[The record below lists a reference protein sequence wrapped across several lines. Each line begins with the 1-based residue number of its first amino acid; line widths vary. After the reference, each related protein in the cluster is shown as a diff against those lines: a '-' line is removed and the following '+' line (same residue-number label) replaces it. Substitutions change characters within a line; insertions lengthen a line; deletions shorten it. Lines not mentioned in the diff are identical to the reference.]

1 VVSFEEQPLAMVIH
15 TTFPDFLLFL
25 YVHVAHIDNTY
36 DPLEIST
43 IKAKMSSLFP
53 EGVDIERKL
62 YQTIREYNAF
72 DQAKINELW
81 QDSFNHFHQN
91 GQTRS
96 SKLYEDVSEIV
107 NADGSVH
114 PMELEVL
121 RRLKSLIDDKA

>member
-1 VVSFEEQPLAMVIH
+1 VVSFAEQDRAMVIH
-15 TTFPDFLLFL
+15 STFPDFLLFL

-72 DQAKINELW
+72 DQAKINDLW
-81 QDSFNHFHQN
+81 QDSFNHFQQN
-91 GQTRS
+91 GDARAS
-96 SKLYEDVSEIV
+96 RLYEDVSEIV
-107 NADGSVH
+107 NADGAVH
-114 PMELEVL
+114 PMELDVL
-121 RRLKSLIDDKA
+121 RKLKSIIDAKA